1 MKQQKNNISMKN
13 LIITVSLLITIFGN
27 GQTNMWTDVNL
38 YPDVNIEHLPYIGID
53 TNSSLR
59 IYDTK
64 TFAELVIMYIN
75 EERRINEL
83 PPLVKDEELMKFA
96 QKHSEWMAKT
106 KKYQHSGANIK
117 EVIMHGD
124 DGGCGAYLTHKLDA
138 QTTVG
143 AWMDSPG
150 HRKHLLNPT
159 LTKIGVGYE
168 EGDLGGYSTA
178 VFKR

>member
-13 LIITVSLLITIFGN
+13 IILTVSLLITRFGY
-27 GQTNMWTDVNL
+27 GQTNVWADINFYPEVNTDHL
-38 YPDVNIEHLPYIGID
+38 QYADSTFSPEFYDIETY
-53 TNSSLR
+53 N
-59 IYDTK
+59 
-64 TFAELVIMYIN
+64 ELIIMYIN